1 MCQHVYTMYIHW
13 CIIWYCNWCSFDSEV
28 EKFLVETIKKEAL
41 SKTSKEHKQTI
52 LDKIGRLREEF
63 PQFTPDKQSE
73 DTKSG
78 TGAVGGAIYNTSVL
92 EETMGGA
99 VCYTAVLQV
108 SEGGVHC
115 YTYVLH
121 GQRVWLYVIHEHLSY
136 RGQWLGQCYKS
147 VVHITIGGV
156 YCYN

>member
-1 MCQHVYTMYIHW
+1 M
-13 CIIWYCNWCSFDSEV
+13 

-78 TGAVGGAIYNTSVL
+78 TGAVCGAIYNTSVL
-92 EETMGGA
+92 EGTVGGA

-108 SEGGVHC
+108 AEGGVHC
-115 YTYVLH
+115 YIYVLH
-121 GQRVWLYVIHEHLSY
+121 GQRV
-136 RGQWLGQCYKS
+136 
-147 VVHITIGGV
+147 
-156 YCYN
+156 

>member
-1 MCQHVYTMYIHW
+1 M
-13 CIIWYCNWCSFDSEV
+13 

-78 TGAVGGAIYNTSVL
+78 TGAVCGAIYNTSVL
-92 EETMGGA
+92 EEKMGGA
-99 VCYTAVLQV
+99 VCYTAVLQETMGGAVWNTAVLQV
-108 SEGGVHC
+108 SEGG
-115 YTYVLH
+115 LS
-121 GQRVWLYVIHEHLSY
+121 VIHMY
-136 RGQWLGQCYKS
+136 YMGRGCDCMLYMYICLTGGNGWDS
-147 VVHITIGGV
+147 VI
-156 YCYN
+156 NQ

>member
-1 MCQHVYTMYIHW
+1 M
-13 CIIWYCNWCSFDSEV
+13 

-78 TGAVGGAIYNTSVL
+78 TGAVCGAIYNTSVL
-92 EETMGGA
+92 EEKMGGA

-108 SEGGVHC
+108 SEGG
-115 YTYVLH
+115 LS
-121 GQRVWLYVIHEHLSY
+121 VIHMY
-136 RGQWLGQCYKS
+136 YMGRGCDCMLYMYICLTGGNGWDS
-147 VVHITIGGV
+147 VI
-156 YCYN
+156 NL